1 MTTPRAVVVTRTT
14 EYAELLA
21 RHGTRGQA
29 AFFLQTR
36 GRALDEVATR
46 HTAVEDACR
55 EVERATPA
63 DWRRA
68 QVDRAE
74 LSRFVFGPDDV
85 VVVVGPD
92 GLVANLAKYLDGQPV
107 IGINPD
113 ARANIGALVPHPV
126 AAAGDLMRS
135 VASGRGR
142 IVERTMVAATVD
154 DGQSL
159 VALNE
164 IFVGQPGHQSARYR
178 LAVGGASER
187 QSSSG
192 LIVGTGTGAT
202 GWCAS
207 LARVQAPGLPL
218 PGAAEPGLAWFV
230 REAWPSPTTGAD
242 LVAGVLGPQERLDLR
257 VESDSLVVFGDG
269 IEADRLTVTWG
280 QELSV
285 CRAARVLRTVA
296 G

>member
-36 GRALDEVATR
+36 GRVLDEVATR

-113 ARANIGALVPHPV
+113 AHANIGALVPHPV
-126 AAAGDLMRS
+126 AAAGDL
-135 VASGRGR
+135 
-142 IVERTMVAATVD
+142 
-154 DGQSL
+154 
-159 VALNE
+159 
-164 IFVGQPGHQSARYR
+164 
-178 LAVGGASER
+178 ER

-230 REAWPSPTTGAD
+230 REAWPSPATGAD

>member
-1 MTTPRAVVVTRTT
+1 MSTPRAVVVTRAT

-36 GRALDEVATR
+36 GRALDEVAAR
-46 HTAVEDACR
+46 HTATEAACR
-55 EVERATPA
+55 EVERAIPA

-68 QVDRAE
+68 QVEREE
-74 LSRFVFGPDDV
+74 LARFVFGPDDV
-85 VVVVGPD
+85 VVVLGQD
-92 GLVANLAKYLDGQPV
+92 GLVANVAKYLDGQPV
-107 IGINPD
+107 IGLDPTPG
-113 ARANIGALVPHPV
+113 ANAGVLVPHPA
-126 AAAGDLMRS
+126 AAAGDLLRA
-135 VASGRGR
+135 VVGGRGR
-142 IVERTMVAATVD
+142 LVERTMVAATAD
-154 DGQSL
+154 DGQTL

-164 IFVGQPGHQSARYR
+164 VFVGQPGPQSARYR
-178 LAVGGASER
+178 LAVGGVAER

-207 LARVQAPGLPL
+207 LARVQAPGMRLPS
-218 PGAAEPGLAWFV
+218 PADPGLAWFV
-230 REAWPSPTTGAD
+230 REPWPSPTTGAD
-242 LVAGVLGPQERLDLR
+242 LVAGLLSGEERLDVR

-269 IEADRLTVTWG
+269 IEADRLTLTWG

-285 CRAARVLRTVA
+285 CRAPRVLRTVE

>member
-1 MTTPRAVVVTRTT
+1 MSTPRAVVVTRAT

-36 GRALDEVATR
+36 GRALDEVAAR
-46 HTAVEDACR
+46 HTATEAACR
-55 EVERATPA
+55 EVERAIPA

-68 QVDRAE
+68 QVEREE
-74 LSRFVFGPDDV
+74 LARFVFGPDDV
-85 VVVVGPD
+85 VVVVGQD
-92 GLVANLAKYLDGQPV
+92 GLVANVAKYLDGQPV
-107 IGINPD
+107 IGLDPTPG
-113 ARANIGALVPHPV
+113 ANAGVLVPHPA
-126 AAAGDLMRS
+126 AAAGDLLRA
-135 VASGRGR
+135 VVGGRGR
-142 IVERTMVAATVD
+142 LVERTMVAATAD
-154 DGQSL
+154 DGQTL

-164 IFVGQPGHQSARYR
+164 VFVGQPGHQSARYR
-178 LAVGGASER
+178 LAVGGVAER

-207 LARVQAPGLPL
+207 LARVQAPGMRLPS
-218 PGAAEPGLAWFV
+218 PADPGLAWFV
-230 REAWPSPTTGAD
+230 REPWPSPTTGAD
-242 LVAGVLGPQERLDLR
+242 LVAGLLSGEERLDVR

-269 IEADRLTVTWG
+269 IEADRLTLTWG

-285 CRAARVLRTVA
+285 CRAPRVLRTVA